1 MKTTTV
7 ILSLFMLSGVV
18 SAQSPDTSKWVCRNL
33 ADSGYFLYEGES
45 IFGSQACRP
54 IPQTTPAEST
64 ATLPSAISKVET
76 PKQDTPIANSVAAPV
91 RSAPQATTTAPA
103 KEVSVSIEAPK
114 SDASNANSGFPRRWK
129 SLTAGNVRTLR
140 FEGEY
145 IYAEV
150 ALPEAA
156 AKAGTFILTEA
167 KKDGDKYVGKTSG
180 RALKTQSGPI
190 CSVAEPIEFTL
201 VTTDR
206 IEGRS
211 FTPPV
216 GAALNWGT
224 CSYSPAPNWQSFIW
238 IPVR

>member
-190 CSVAEPIEFTL
+190 CSVTEPIEFTL